1 MPNRSPPR
9 VALLGFS
16 IECNKFAPVATKAHF
31 LTRAYLEGDAIVE
44 EARSATPCM
53 LPETPGFVAAMDAS
67 GAWMTEPNGPVEHA
81 FFVELLGTIERRLR
95 AALPVDAVYICS
107 HGAALTTAEDDPDG
121 VLFAKVREIVGPDVP
136 IAATLDL
143 HANVSERMVGSIDAF
158 IGYRT
163 NPHLDMRER
172 GTEAAAAIREMLGG
186 VKPQRVL
193 IRLPIVPPTVTLL
206 TAAGPYAEMIELGQR
221 HMSPEIMNVSA
232 MGGFA
237 FADAPE
243 CGLSVVVTA
252 RRDKSAAARLARE
265 IAELGWA
272 NRARFYPRLTSLD
285 EAVEKALAVGR
296 DPTLPALA
304 FADVADN
311 PGGGGRGNTVFLLRA
326 LNEAGVEGALLG
338 VFYDPE
344 LAAEAH
350 RQGIGA
356 RFDARFNRSE
366 TTNFSEP
373 YTAPATVVALT
384 DGRCVGRRGIYAG
397 LRLELGPCA
406 AVKVGGVTV
415 VVVSH
420 RVQCADPVFF
430 EMMGLDIDRARA
442 VVVKSR
448 GHFRGGFDEFFG
460 PEQIVEVDL
469 PGLTSPMLN
478 RFTWTRLPR
487 PVIPLD
493 EGVDWRPPPRSC
505 LNSRITAISSD
516 PGMRLGVIL
525 VKSRWEFGSKFD
537 RVIALT

>member
-1 MPNRSPPR
+1 MPEHSPPR

-16 IECNKFAPVATKAHF
+16 IECNKFAPPATKAHF
-31 LTRAYLEGDAIVE
+31 LARTYLEGEAIVE
-44 EARSATPCM
+44 KARSPNPAM

-67 GAWMTEPNGPVEHA
+67 GPWTPVGIALAMTEPNGPVEHG
-81 FFVELLGTIERRLR
+81 FFVELIDTIERGLR

-107 HGAALTTAEDDPDG
+107 HGAGLTTEEDDPDG
-121 VLFAKVREIVGPDVP
+121 ILFERARRIVGPDVP

-143 HANVSERMVGSIDAF
+143 HANVSDRMVRSIDVF

-172 GTEAAAAIREMLGG
+172 GAEAAAAIREMLGG
-186 VKPQRVL
+186 VRPQRAFV
-193 IRLPIVPPTVTLL
+193 RLPIVPPTVTML
-206 TAAGPYAEMIELGQR
+206 TAAGPYAELIEFGQR
-221 HMSPEIMNVSA
+221 RMTPEIMNVSV

-237 FADAPE
+237 FADTAKN
-243 CGLSVVVTA
+243 GLSVVVTA
-252 RRDKSAAARLARE
+252 RHDKRAAEVLARQ

-285 EAVEKALAVGR
+285 DAVDKALAVGR
-296 DPTLPALA
+296 DPSLPALA

-311 PGGGGRGNTVFLLRA
+311 PGGGGRGNTIFLLRA
-326 LNEAGVEGALLG
+326 FYEAGVSGALLG
-338 VFYDPE
+338 VFYDPD

-350 RQGIGA
+350 RHGVDA
-356 RFDARFNRSE
+356 RFVARFNRAE
-366 TTNFSEP
+366 TTRFSEP
-373 YTAPATVVALT
+373 YTAPATVAALT

-406 AVKVGGVTV
+406 ALQLGGVTV
-415 VVVSH
+415 VVISH

-430 EMMGLDIDRARA
+430 EMMGLDIGRARS

-460 PEQIVEVDL
+460 PEQILEVDL
-469 PGLTSPMLN
+469 PGLTSPLLN
-478 RFTWTRLPR
+478 RFEWTRLPR

-493 EGVDWRPPPRSC
+493 DNVEWQPP
-505 LNSRITAISSD
+505 
-516 PGMRLGVIL
+516 
-525 VKSRWEFGSKFD
+525 
-537 RVIALT
+537 AL

>member
-1 MPNRSPPR
+1 MSVPSPPR

-31 LTRAYLEGDAIVE
+31 LARTYLEGDAIIA
-44 EARSATPCM
+44 EARAPTTCM
-53 LPETPGFVAAMDAS
+53 LPETPGFVAAMDTS
-67 GAWMTEPNGPVEHA
+67 GPWTPVGIALAMTEPNGPVEHT
-81 FFVELLGTIERRLR
+81 FFVELLDTIERRLK

-107 HGAALTTAEDDPDG
+107 HGAGLTTEEDDPDG
-121 VLFAKVREIVGPDVP
+121 ALFEMVREIVGPDVP
-136 IAATLDL
+136 IGATLDL
-143 HANVSERMVGSIDAF
+143 HANVSERMVGSVDAF

-172 GTEAAAAIREMLGG
+172 GAEAAAAIREMLDG
-186 VKPQRVL
+186 VKPQRAF

-221 HMSPEIMNVSA
+221 RMTPEIMNVSA

-237 FADAPE
+237 FADAAT

-252 RRDKSAAARLARE
+252 RHDRRAAEALARE

-272 NRARFYPRLTSLD
+272 NRARFYPHLTSLD
-285 EAVEKALAVGR
+285 EAVAKALAVGN
-296 DPTLPALA
+296 DSSLPALA

-326 LNEAGVEGALLG
+326 FHEAGAAGALLG
-338 VFYDPE
+338 VFYDPD

-350 RQGIGA
+350 RRGVGA
-356 RFDARFNRSE
+356 QFEAGFNRSE
-366 TTNFSEP
+366 TTRFSEP
-373 YTAPATVVALT
+373 YTAPATVVTLT
-384 DGRCVGRRGIYAG
+384 DGVCVGRRGIYSG
-397 LRLELGPCA
+397 LRIELGPCA
-406 AVKVGGVTV
+406 ALKIGGVSV
-415 VVVSH
+415 VVISH
-420 RVQCADPVFF
+420 RVQCADPIFF
-430 EMMGLDIDRARA
+430 EMMGLDIGRARS

-493 EGVDWRPPPRSC
+493 EGVEWPAASEYPDASP
-505 LNSRITAISSD
+505 
-516 PGMRLGVIL
+516 
-525 VKSRWEFGSKFD
+525 
-537 RVIALT
+537 

>member
-1 MPNRSPPR
+1 MPDRSSPR
-9 VALLGFS
+9 VAILGFS

-31 LTRAYLEGDAIVE
+31 FARTYLEGDAIID

-53 LPETPGFVAAMDAS
+53 LPETPGFIAAMDAS
-67 GAWMTEPNGPVEHA
+67 GAWTPVGIALAMTEPNGPVEHA
-81 FFVELLGTIERRLR
+81 FFVELLDTIERRLR
-95 AALPVDAVYICS
+95 AALPVVAVYICS
-107 HGAALTTAEDDPDG
+107 HGAGLTTEEDDPDG
-121 VLFAKVREIVGPDVP
+121 VMFEKVREIVGPDVP

-143 HANVSERMVGSIDAF
+143 HANVSERMVGSVDVF

-172 GTEAAAAIREMLGG
+172 GAEAAAAIREMLGG
-186 VKPQRVL
+186 VKPQRAF

-206 TAAGPYAEMIELGQR
+206 TAAGPYAEMIDLGQR
-221 HMSPEIMNVSA
+221 RMSPEIMNVSA

-252 RRDKSAAARLARE
+252 RRDKHAAEALARE

-285 EAVEKALAVGR
+285 EAVAKALAVGR
-296 DPTLPALA
+296 DRSLPALA

-311 PGGGGRGNTVFLLRA
+311 PGGGGRGNTTFLLRA
-326 LNEAGVEGALLG
+326 FHEAGVEDALLG
-338 VFYDPE
+338 VFYDPD

-350 RQGIGA
+350 RRGVGA
-356 RFDARFNRSE
+356 GFEAQFNRSE
-366 TTNFSEP
+366 TTRFSEP
-373 YTAPATVVALT
+373 YIASATVVALT
-384 DGRCVGRRGIYAG
+384 DGNCVGRRGIYSG

-406 AVKVGGVTV
+406 ALRVGGVAV
-415 VVVSH
+415 VVISH

-430 EMMGLDIDRARA
+430 EMMGLDIGRARSI
-442 VVVKSR
+442 VVKSR

-460 PEQIVEVDL
+460 AEQIVEVDL

-493 EGVDWRPPPRSC
+493 EGVEWRLP
-505 LNSRITAISSD
+505 A
-516 PGMRLGVIL
+516 
-525 VKSRWEFGSKFD
+525 
-537 RVIALT
+537 